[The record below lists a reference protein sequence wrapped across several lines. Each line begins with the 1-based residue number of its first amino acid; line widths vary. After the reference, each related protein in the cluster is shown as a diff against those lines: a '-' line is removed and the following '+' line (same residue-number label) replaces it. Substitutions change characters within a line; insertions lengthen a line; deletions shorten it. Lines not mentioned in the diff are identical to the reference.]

1 MSFVPQS
8 SFYVTLM
15 SHASTREFPQN
26 RSSHFRNRLPNPI
39 RFEGRGWQV
48 GMVSLSL
55 PTIPVVGEPFVN
67 EKDPLIYVR
76 WHERVYSKDDQGN
89 EAWLHERREL
99 KLLGQDMKDSLA
111 SSTGSQFFQNLV
123 YCYDQERA
131 IRTKPKNK
139 WAEDNGVKLYPTF
152 GWTSEGDLLLNTT
165 NVDSQ
170 RQVARV
176 LWGQTLALKM
186 GWIEEVSTGNFRLGP
201 NLLQEF
207 HSDTIP
213 TPDDVPD
220 ANNQPTFWKV
230 DGGYLVL
237 SVTRNWRFVHLNEKS
252 RPSTEFASTRPLH
265 VYCNVGTS
273 SMVGNRVTD
282 LLREIKYHSQN
293 TTHFEP
299 IHIQYLP
306 VRNELVEIVETQMAE
321 INGDLAQ
328 FGEGHTI
335 LTLHFKRE
343 VV

>member
-1 MSFVPQS
+1 MPVPASFLKIVPVILETVYTTPFDLRVADGKWEWLVCHYPPFQ
-8 SFYVTLM
+8 
-15 SHASTREFPQN
+15 
-26 RSSHFRNRLPNPI
+26 
-39 RFEGRGWQV
+39 
-48 GMVSLSL
+48 
-55 PTIPVVGEPFVN
+55 GEQFVN
-67 EKDPLIYVR
+67 EKDPLIYMR
-76 WHERVYSKDDQGN
+76 WYERVYSKDDQGN
-89 EAWLHERREL
+89 EAWWHERREL

-111 SSTGSQFFQNLV
+111 SPTGSQFFKTWFIATIKN
-123 YCYDQERA
+123 EPFEPN
-131 IRTKPKNK
+131 PKT
-139 WAEDNGVKLYPTF
+139 NGLTMESSCTPTF
-152 GWTSEGDLLLNTT
+152 EWTFEGDLLLNTT

-176 LWGQTLALKM
+176 LWGQTLPLKM

-213 TPDDVPD
+213 TPDEVPD

-237 SVTRNWRFVHLNEKS
+237 SVTCNWCFVRLNEKF
-252 RPSTEFASTRPLH
+252 RPSTEFASTCPLH

-293 TTHFEP
+293 TPHFEP

-306 VRNELVEIVETQMAE
+306 VRNELVEIVDTQMAE
-321 INGDLAQ
+321 IIGDLAQ
-328 FGEGHTI
+328 FGEGHTN